1 MKVDNR
7 LTKLA
12 ENILCN
18 SIKLKKG
25 EIVYLETF
33 GASTKEM
40 LNELIK
46 VAIKIGATPFYFY
59 NDMAFVRS
67 SIDGASKA
75 QMQKYADL
83 HRDLMEKA
91 DCYVAI
97 RGYDDMFAL
106 SDVDDKYQEL
116 HNSIF
121 HKQVHI
127 LTRLPKTRWC
137 VLRYP
142 NTTMAAMSRM
152 SLKAFEDFYFDAC
165 LLDYKKMGKAMLPL
179 KKLMDKTSEV
189 HIKGK
194 DTDLRFSLKGQKAI
208 VCDGRVNIPDG
219 EVYTAP
225 VRESINGYVQFN
237 TGTMH
242 NGTFFSNIRLE
253 FKNGKIVKGTSVANN
268 DKFQKILDIDAGS
281 RYMGEFALG
290 VNPYVTHPILD
301 ILFDEKISG
310 SFHMAIGNSYQDET
324 NNGNV
329 SSIHWDLVKIQTPEQ
344 GGGEI
349 WFDGKLIRKDGL
361 FVLPELE
368 GLNPKNLK

>member
-1 MKVDNR
+1 MDSR

-12 ENILCN
+12 ENILYN
-18 SIKLKKG
+18 SVKLKKG
-25 EIVYLETF
+25 EIIYLEAF
-33 GASTKEM
+33 NASTKDL

-46 VAIKIGATPFYFY
+46 VTTRIGATPFYFF
-59 NDMAFVRS
+59 NDTDFIRS
-67 SIDGASKA
+67 SIEGARTE
-75 QMQKYADL
+75 QIQKYTDIHKAI
-83 HRDLMEKA
+83 MEKA
-91 DCYVAI
+91 DCYVGV
-97 RGYDDMFAL
+97 RGYDDMFSL
-106 SDVDDKYQEL
+106 SDVDDKYKKLQ
-116 HNSIF
+116 NSIF
-121 HKQVHI
+121 HKQVHM

-152 SLKAFEDFYFDAC
+152 SLREFENFYFNAC
-165 LLDYKKMGKAMLPL
+165 LLDYQKMGKAMLPL
-179 KKLMDKTSEV
+179 KKLMDKTSKV

-194 DTDLRFSLKGQKAI
+194 DTDLQFSLKGQKAI
-208 VCDGRVNIPDG
+208 ICDGRMNIPDG

-225 VRESINGYVQFN
+225 VKDSINGYVQFN
-237 TGTMH
+237 TDTTH
-242 NGTFFSNIRLE
+242 NGDFFSNIKLE
-253 FKNGKIVKGTSVANN
+253 FKNGKIIKGTSMANN

-290 VNPYVTHPILD
+290 VNPYITHPILD

-310 SFHMAIGNSYQDET
+310 SFHMAIGNSYEDET

-329 SSIHWDLVKIQTPEQ
+329 SSIHWDLVKIQTPEN

-349 WFDGKLIRKDGL
+349 WFDNRLIRKDGL
-361 FVLPELE
+361 FVLSELE